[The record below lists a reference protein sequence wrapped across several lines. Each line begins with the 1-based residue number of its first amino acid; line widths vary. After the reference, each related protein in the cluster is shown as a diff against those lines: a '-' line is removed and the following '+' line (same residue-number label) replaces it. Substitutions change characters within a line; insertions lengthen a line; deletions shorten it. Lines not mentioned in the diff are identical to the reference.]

1 MEELPM
7 SEISDLLW
15 LKSQDLAAKSNDL
28 SKSWQMI
35 KSAAIE
41 SLESRGIEL
50 SEAQGLLEKLA
61 EKAYPNLD
69 EDLARADELSDLSEV
84 FEKAAR
90 YVGEL
95 EVKLSTK
102 ESEIKGLNKAAND
115 AVKRPSVEALSG
127 TGAFTNEDL
136 DTLRQLDDNTLSKV
150 AGLADK
156 TPWNLGGPSDRMSD
170 SGMDAMELFLT
181 S

>member
-1 MEELPM
+1 M

-15 LKSQDLAAKSNDL
+15 LKSQDLRSKSDNL
-28 SKSWQMI
+28 SGSWQMI
-35 KSAAIE
+35 KSATIR
-41 SLESRGIEL
+41 SLESRGVNTE
-50 SEAQGLLEKLA
+50 EAQCLLEKLA

-102 ESEIKGLNKAAND
+102 EEEIKGLQKAASD

-136 DTLRQLDDNTLSKV
+136 DALRQLDDNMLSKV

-156 TPWNLGGPSDRMSD
+156 TPWNLGGPSDRVSG
-170 SGMDAMELFLT
+170 GMDALEEFLT